1 MLNYSPEPCN
11 LFYYF
16 FNHLA
21 VLSKSNVFLSFPLTQ
36 MLSPTTHF
44 TKSNERL
51 PPAESISR
59 CRAGCDTAHILGTKH
74 TLYRNV
80 GDEGPRG
87 LIHARIYNIVYLY
100 IVMITYL
107 GVRLT
112 RLEELWMVPSEK
124 PWRLP
129 PDPNK
134 PSTSRVSII
143 LNIFF
148 KQSLCGQLLH
158 LFAFC
163 KRHSQE
169 MMQLSNE
176 SRNLT
181 AQPRFRN
188 AHETRAEGNRMQLS
202 FESANRYE
210 QM

>member
-21 VLSKSNVFLSFPLTQ
+21 VLSKSNLFLSFPLTQ
-36 MLSPTTHF
+36 MLSPTTHS

-74 TLYRNV
+74 TLCINV
-80 GDEGPRG
+80 GDEGPCG
-87 LIHARIYNIVYLY
+87 LIDPRIYNIVYLY

-107 GVRLT
+107 GVSLT
-112 RLEELWMVPSEK
+112 KLRELWMVSSEK

-134 PSTSRVSII
+134 PSNSRVSIT
-143 LNIFF
+143 LIFF
-148 KQSLCGQLLH
+148 SESLCGQLLL

-163 KRHSQE
+163 MRHGQE
-169 MMQLSNE
+169 MMQLPNE

-188 AHETRAEGNRMQLS
+188 AHEIRAEGNRMQLS